1 MGFLIRKSGHYYLG
15 LTLATQKP
23 KLIFKTTAARR
34 VKERNP
40 DF

>member
-1 MGFLIRKSGHYYLG
+1 MKILQPADLS
-15 LTLATQKP
+15 QKP